1 MLLLLIEALVSSFLI
16 PRLTRQWQ
24 NHDQELELKDDLVA
38 QVNDTVTDFVMA
50 VQFVELG
57 SVTMSQ
63 EDFDDSY
70 RQWEIESAIIES
82 KLRVYYPGVPI
93 ASDWRTYSS
102 LVTDFLW
109 SERNRYARCK
119 SSQRTKTRGI
129 LGWG

>member
-1 MLLLLIEALVSSFLI
+1 MPGAFDAVAAHRGPGFELP
-16 PRLTRQWQ
+16 PRLTRQWH

-82 KLRVYYPGVPI
+82 KLRVHYPGVPI

-102 LVTDFLW
+102 LVTDFL
-109 SERNRYARCK
+109 
-119 SSQRTKTRGI
+119 
-129 LGWG
+129 